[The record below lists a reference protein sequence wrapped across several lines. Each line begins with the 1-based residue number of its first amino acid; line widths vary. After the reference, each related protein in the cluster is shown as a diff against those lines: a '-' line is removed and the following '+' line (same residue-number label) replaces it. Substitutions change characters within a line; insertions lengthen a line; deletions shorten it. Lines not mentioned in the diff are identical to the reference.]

1 MDIVEEPEPS
11 YYRICLIHVD
21 GMLELKTPQM
31 WTNGQVNQGFPEVKG
46 SASFLGK
53 IIQDILVRDHL
64 DLNTTVEVTS
74 KVTGC
79 YDSIRDNRTDFAV
92 TLQTFPI
99 QDYEVVLPYQVLV
112 EWGLQILSSYTLRDL
127 DHITYAD
134 FFTTSLNS
142 FSQNL
147 WLLIWIMFWV
157 FCLFLWIRKKVNP
170 QKKLEPRSVVYETL
184 CHLTGCETTDF
195 TDKSGQMISLTMTVG
210 FFFLSCCYMNLMSTE
225 MVVQEKPETL
235 NSYQDMMNKQNMTP
249 VFVDGLSDINVF
261 SDEVHETGIHY
272 KFWQKFKDN
281 AKVVDATMD
290 PTSLTPTIF
299 SAVEKQNAAGIVTS
313 LFIKGGQ
320 KMLCKCKVALFPMFK
335 SVYTWL
341 ASDPHQKRQTSG
353 MIMRQAIRS
362 TIFGRTARKALLSM
376 FESGVVLHILDVLVD
391 NINLAGILESLPAS
405 VLSREEHHHQME
417 MCVSTSVNY
426 HAVIVDKAVLAN
438 FRLLIIVCICLVV
451 ISFLALMREFY
462 ADRLRKARRSR
473 NNRLKMSQVQL
484 QWS

>member
-1 MDIVEEPEPS
+1 MDIVEEPELS
-11 YYRICLIHVD
+11 YYRICLLHVD

-53 IIQDILVRDHL
+53 IIQDFLVRDHL
-64 DLNTTVEVTS
+64 NLNTTIEETS
-74 KVTGC
+74 KLTGC
-79 YDSIRDNRTDFAV
+79 YDSIRDNRTDIAV
-92 TLQTFPI
+92 TLQTFPT
-99 QDYEVVLPYQVLV
+99 QDYELVLPYQVLV
-112 EWGLQILSSYTLRDL
+112 ESGLQILSSYTLRDL

-134 FFTTSLNS
+134 FFKTSLKS
-142 FSQNL
+142 FSKHL
-147 WLLIWIMFWV
+147 WLLIWVMFWV
-157 FCLFLWIRKKVNP
+157 FCLFLWFRKKVKP
-170 QKKLEPRSVVYETL
+170 RKKLEPRFVVYETL
-184 CHLTGCETTDF
+184 CHLTGSETTDF
-195 TDKSGQMISLTMTVG
+195 TDKSGQIISLTMTVG
-210 FFFLSCCYMNLMSTE
+210 FFVLSCCYMNLMSTE

-299 SAVEKQNAAGIVTS
+299 SAVEKQDAAGIVTS
-313 LFIKGGQ
+313 LFIKGAQ
-320 KMLCKCKVALFPMFK
+320 KMLCKIKVAAFPMFK
-335 SVYTWL
+335 DVYTWL
-341 ASDPHQKRQTSG
+341 ATDPHQKRQTSG
-353 MIMRQAIRS
+353 VIMRQAIRS
-362 TIFGRTARKALLSM
+362 TRFGRTAQKELLKV
-376 FESGVVLHILDVLVD
+376 FESGFLLHTINLIADNLD
-391 NINLAGILESLPAS
+391 LAGILESLPAS

-451 ISFLALMREFY
+451 TSFLALMREFY
-462 ADRLRKARRSR
+462 ADRLRKARRSK
-473 NNRLKMSQVQL
+473 NNRLKIRFRRPCR
-484 QWS
+484 